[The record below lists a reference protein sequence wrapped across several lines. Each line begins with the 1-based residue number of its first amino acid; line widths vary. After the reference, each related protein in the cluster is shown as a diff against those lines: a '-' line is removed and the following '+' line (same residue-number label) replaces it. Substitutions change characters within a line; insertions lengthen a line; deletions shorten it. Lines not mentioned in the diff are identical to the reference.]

1 MWLTEA
7 QFYIFGGVYMSAR
20 IALNSTATMLPLYL
34 TSVTQFKPKPGMD
47 TSPQIAS
54 VPLVQYI
61 CSLLFSVCLQ
71 AKITQRF
78 RNRLIPMIM
87 AVVTTVIGSVPL
99 AFLDN
104 NNDRY
109 IVYPCAALQGV
120 GIALML
126 STGTSLISD
135 VIGTDNRSS
144 AFVYGAYSLFDKF
157 SNGFLLFFLV
167 RSYSKDATA
176 LKYIMAII
184 PSAAAIGCALLT
196 WIGIA
201 MYAEKLAKI
210 SAGSVLK
217 TKQNYYGDKED
228 QALIDNQ
235 N

>member
-1 MWLTEA
+1 M
-7 QFYIFGGVYMSAR
+7 V
-20 IALNSTATMLPLYL
+20 
-34 TSVTQFKPKPGMD
+34 
-47 TSPQIAS
+47 
-54 VPLVQYI
+54 
-61 CSLLFSVCLQ
+61 
-71 AKITQRF
+71 
-78 RNRLIPMIM
+78 M
-87 AVVTTVIGSVPL
+87 AVITTLIGSVPL
-99 AFLDN
+99 AFLDD

-126 STGTSLISD
+126 NTGTSLISD
-135 VIGTDNRSS
+135 VIGSDNRSS

-217 TKQNYYGDKED
+217 TKQNYYGDNEE

-235 N
+235 K